1 MTKRAGIRRS
11 SLPSRGAVPHLPE
24 GVTVNDGPRCHWCG
38 EYFDPD
44 LMEHDDPGQDDHWPE
59 PQWGANG

>member
-24 GVTVNDGPRCHWCG
+24 GVTVNAPRCHWCG
-38 EYFDPD
+38 ECFDPD
-44 LMEHDDPGQDDHWPE
+44 LLEHDDPEHDDHWPT
-59 PQWGANG
+59 PQWGTA